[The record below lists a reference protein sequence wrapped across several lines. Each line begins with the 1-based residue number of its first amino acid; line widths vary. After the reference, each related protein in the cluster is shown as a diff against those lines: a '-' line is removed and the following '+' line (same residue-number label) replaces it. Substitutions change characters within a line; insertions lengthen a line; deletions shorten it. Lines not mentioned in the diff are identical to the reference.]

1 VLTSKITRVTYQRST
16 VPIDTASLVSYNEMM
31 RRRSR
36 TATRK
41 KVAATQR
48 QADLVSAL
56 RNLHSSMAVGVKKD
70 IVFNRKWRLS
80 VKRIDLPESNLVTL
94 APLSAR

>member
-1 VLTSKITRVTYQRST
+1 
-16 VPIDTASLVSYNEMM
+16 M
-31 RRRSR
+31 
-36 TATRK
+36 
-41 KVAATQR
+41 QR

-56 RNLHSSMAVGVKKD
+56 RNLHSSMAVGVKGY

-94 APLSAR
+94 E